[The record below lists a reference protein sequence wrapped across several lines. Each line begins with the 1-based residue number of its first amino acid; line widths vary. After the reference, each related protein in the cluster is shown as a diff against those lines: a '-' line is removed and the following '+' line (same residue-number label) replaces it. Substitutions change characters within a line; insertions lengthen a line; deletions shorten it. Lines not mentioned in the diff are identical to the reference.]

1 MRSRLHPVWVWLCCA
16 ATLSSGCAPIQ
27 PHFLN
32 DDGDLSHYKDVA
44 TEIEFPDVCQPPLAD
59 AAGSYAPLS
68 IRNFDDLT
76 PWGLTMEEAVQTALA
91 NSKVIRQVNTS
102 SVSPV
107 IPQPD
112 SILRS
117 PEAFPTI
124 YDPAIQESNPSSG
137 VEGALADFDA
147 QLASSV
153 LWERNERP
161 VNVSAGFGD
170 QIFARNFQQDR
181 GTFQAALSKTAA
193 TGSTFS
199 LTNNTIY
206 DLNNNPTRG
215 IPSDWNTNI
224 EAQWTQPL
232 LQGAG
237 TQFNRIAGP
246 NSSIQQRF
254 FTGFNGVVIAR
265 INSDIAL
272 SDFEAQVWNQLS
284 DVENTYRE
292 LYFAYRDLDARKR
305 GRDAALETWR
315 RVFARLQVGGEG
327 GGALDEAR
335 ARQQYYLFRSQVED
349 GQTSVFETES
359 RLRYLMGLAPT
370 DGRLIRPIDEP
381 TTAKIDFDWYEVHGE
396 ALTRHVNLRRQK
408 WLIKRRELELI
419 ASKNFLL
426 PRLDAVATYRWLG
439 LGDDLID
446 SDGQP
451 VSDGLVGSDAFATM
465 TSGDFQEW
473 ALGLQFQMPIGFRR
487 ELAGVRHQQLQ
498 LARARAILEDQELE
512 VVHLLSD
519 AIRNLYSNYALVQT
533 NFNRRLAAEDELN
546 AAQTVVD
553 LGGVQGVDALDQL
566 LQAQRNLAEAES
578 AYYRSL
584 VDYNK
589 SITEVH
595 YRKGSLLEYNN
606 VQLAEGPWPE
616 KAYCDAHERARERDA
631 GMFID
636 YGYTRPGVFSQG
648 PYPQFQHPGMEMLNG
663 GEHSEGVEHLQGEP
677 TPAPMPDSD
686 HGDMVPEPSDDL
698 PPPERGAA
706 AGGLNQ
712 PTSGLQQPATA
723 AVVRRA
729 AVQATFVDSGA
740 TDTQNSGQTPGSGQ
754 GQLHETQS
762 AQPAGEAAGSA
773 ARWQRA
779 QR

>member
-1 MRSRLHPVWVWLCCA
+1 MRRRLQWVWVWLTCA
-16 ATLSSGCAPIQ
+16 ATLSSGCAPTQ
-27 PHFLN
+27 PFFFHE
-32 DDGDLSHYKDVA
+32 DGDLSHYKDVA

-59 AAGSYAPLS
+59 AASSLAPLS
-68 IRNFDDLT
+68 IRNFDDLA
-76 PWGLTMEEAVQTALA
+76 PWELTLDEAVHTALA

-102 SVSPV
+102 AISPV
-107 IPQPD
+107 VPQPD

-117 PEAFPTI
+117 PDAFPTI
-124 YDPAIQESNPSSG
+124 YDPAIQESNPTTG
-137 VEGALADFDA
+137 VEGALSDFDA

-161 VNVSAGFGD
+161 VNVGGIGD
-170 QIFARNFQQDR
+170 AIFARNFQQDR
-181 GTFQAALSKTAA
+181 GTFQAQLSKTAA

-199 LTNNTIY
+199 LANNTVY
-206 DLNNNPTRG
+206 DFNNNPTRG
-215 IPSDWNTNI
+215 IPSDWTTNV
-224 EAQWTQPL
+224 EAQVTQPL

-246 NSSIQQRF
+246 NSSIQNRF

-265 INSDIAL
+265 INNDIAL
-272 SDFEAQVWNQLS
+272 ADFEAQVWNQLS

-305 GRDAALETWR
+305 GRDAALETWQ
-315 RVFARLQVGGEG
+315 RVNARLQVGGEG

-335 ARQQYYLFRSQVED
+335 ARQQYYLFRAQVED
-349 GQTSVFETES
+349 GQTSVFEVES
-359 RLRYLMGLAPT
+359 RLRYLMGLAAS
-370 DGRLIRPIDEP
+370 DGRLVRPIDEP
-381 TTAKIDFDWYEVHGE
+381 TTAKVDFDWPSVHGE

-408 WLIKRRELELI
+408 WRIKQRELEVV

-426 PRLDAVATYRWLG
+426 PRLDVVATYRWLG

-446 SDGQP
+446 ANGQP
-451 VSDGLVGSDAFATM
+451 VSDGLVGSDAFATL
-465 TSGDFQEW
+465 TSGDYQEW
-473 ALGLQFQMPIGFRR
+473 AAGLQFQMPIGFRR
-487 ELAGVRHQQLQ
+487 ELASVRHQQLL
-498 LARARAILEDQELE
+498 LARERAILEDQELE
-512 VVHLLSD
+512 VTHLLSD

-533 NFNRRLAAEDELN
+533 NFNRRLAAEDELD

-553 LGGVQGVDALDQL
+553 VGGVQGVDALDQL

-589 SITEVH
+589 AITEVH

-606 VQLAEGPWPE
+606 VLLAEGPWPE

-631 GMFID
+631 GAYID
-636 YGYTRPGVFSQG
+636 YGYTRPRVFSQG
-648 PYPQFQHPGMEMLNG
+648 PYPQFQQPG
-663 GEHSEGVEHLQGEP
+663 GELLEDGYEQVEGVPTPAVEPDGDVAEP
-677 TPAPMPDSD
+677 TPMPA
-686 HGDMVPEPSDDL
+686 EDL
-698 PPPERGAA
+698 PPPESGAA
-706 AGGLNQ
+706 AGLRQ
-712 PTSGLQQPATA
+712 PGAGG
-723 AVVRRA
+723 VVRSA
-729 AVQATFVDSGA
+729 AVQATFVERDADDSA
-740 TDTQNSGQTPGSGQ
+740 SDEGQEHDRAHGQ
-754 GQLHETQS
+754 RHDEALS
-762 AQPAGEAAGSA
+762 AQPAGEAAGRP